1 MTLRVVVA
9 EDEPLAR
16 RRLARMLEAEGCEV
30 RAELPDSQAL
40 LGWIDE
46 GGEADALFLD
56 IQMPGLTGLE
66 VLAEIPSPP
75 PVVFVT
81 AHVQYALQAFDAAA
95 LDYLLKPV
103 TRPRLLQT
111 LERLQRAQ
119 IPRRSGGE
127 LSRLLDQNTPARFP
141 VKAGD
146 GFVFLDLRKVTHFQV
161 EQEVVYAWAGERFRT
176 SWTTLTE
183 VEAAFPSAG
192 LMRIQRH
199 LLLRPEVVVGFKML
213 WGGRG
218 QIRIPGGQELEV
230 SRGTVPKLKDR
241 LGMS

>member
-1 MTLRVVVA
+1 MNLRIAIA

-30 RAELPDSQAL
+30 LAELPDSQAL
-40 LGWIDE
+40 LDWIAS

-66 VLAEIPSPP
+66 LLAEIQSPP

-103 TRPRLLQT
+103 SRPRLQQT
-111 LERLQRAQ
+111 LERLRQVQ
-119 IPRRSGGE
+119 VPRRSGGE
-127 LSRLLDQNTPARFP
+127 LSRLLDPVPSARFP
-141 VKAGD
+141 VKAGE
-146 GFVFLDLRKVTHFQV
+146 GFVFLDLKKVTHFLV
-161 EQEVVYAWAGERFRT
+161 EREIVYAWATEGFRT
-176 SWTTLTE
+176 SWTALME
-183 VEAAFPSAG
+183 VEAAFPNAG
-192 LMRIQRH
+192 FIRIQRH
-199 LLLRPEVVVGFKML
+199 LLLRPETVVGFKML

-218 QIRIPGGQELEV
+218 QVRLPGGQELEV
-230 SRGTVPKLKDR
+230 SRNAVPRLKER
-241 LGMS
+241 LGLA